1 MKECILFII
10 YFMIANFAI
19 AQNDADFWLEE
30 ERLNKQF
37 LQKHQ
42 AIQIMKHQR
51 DSLNGAYVNSLIQ
64 ILKSDFP
71 NRYEIH
77 SNCIYELFQNNTDTA
92 LFSILNIIDLE
103 LVPLT
108 NTRSPV
114 NDLAISTQ
122 YGFNVGSH
130 PIFKR
135 ILSGNDCFVNSIIFY
150 FVNKFPLEEI
160 KGDLKMKMWLKIFE
174 RNKAY
179 FNECCNNYFTHSSDR
194 VKFKKISEIRKLVN
208 GE

>member
-1 MKECILFII
+1 MS
-10 YFMIANFAI
+10 ANFAN

-71 NRYEIH
+71 LKESIEGHRKFLAL
-77 SNCIYELFQNNTDTA
+77 LFENESDST
-92 LFSILNIIDLE
+92 LYNIINNIDLYCE
-103 LVPLT
+103 YLT
-108 NTRSPV
+108 KMPNGNFINNYYR
-114 NDLAISTQ
+114 DQRL
-122 YGFNVGSH
+122 GFNTIGY
-130 PIFKR
+130 PIFNK
-135 ILSGNDCFVNSIIFY
+135 IYDSNICLQNKIIFY

-174 RNKAY
+174 INKAY
-179 FNECCNNYFTHSSDR
+179 FNECCNNYFAHSSDR
-194 VKFKKISEIRKLVN
+194 AKFKKISEIRKLVN